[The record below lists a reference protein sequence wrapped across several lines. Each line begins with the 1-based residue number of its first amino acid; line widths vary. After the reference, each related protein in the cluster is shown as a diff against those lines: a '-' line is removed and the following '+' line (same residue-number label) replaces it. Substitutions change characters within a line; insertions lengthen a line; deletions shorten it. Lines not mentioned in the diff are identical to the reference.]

1 MKPGN
6 SMRLTPRGRRGG
18 IEEKGECLWASSVGF
33 LVKGRFEEDSVA
45 RLQRDY
51 SGNLELHSVAQ

>member
-1 MKPGN
+1 
-6 SMRLTPRGRRGG
+6 MRLTPRGRRGG
-18 IEEKGECLWASSVGF
+18 IEEKGECLWASSVGI
-33 LVKGRFEEDSVA
+33 LVEGRFEGNSVA